1 MDKPSPF
8 PSVLRELSPLEK
20 RSKSS
25 SAEIFSSSREV
36 FLNVIFASF
45 PVSSREIYTL
55 VPLKEYLQMLQEPIC
70 RMSTI
75 SAIFKGFAATIVAG
89 ISAISYS
96 TTNVWILGL
105 SFLPVLAFAVLDIYY
120 LKLERKFRFLFDQVR
135 LDQHAIDFSMKL
147 TNDPLEILS
156 AKARTWDCIKSPS
169 IYLFY
174 PLMLLILIVVFILK
188 WTNII

>member
-1 MDKPSPF
+1 MPDGK
-8 PSVLRELSPLEK
+8 
-20 RSKSS
+20 
-25 SAEIFSSSREV
+25 
-36 FLNVIFASF
+36 
-45 PVSSREIYTL
+45 
-55 VPLKEYLQMLQEPIC
+55 KEYLQMLQEPIC

-96 TTNVWILGL
+96 STNIWILGL
-105 SFLPVLAFAVLDIYY
+105 SFLPVLVFAVLDIYY

-135 LDQHAIDFSMKL
+135 LDEHEIDFSMKL
-147 TNDPLEILS
+147 TNDRVEIIR

-174 PLMLLILIVVFILK
+174 PLMLVVLVAVLVLK
-188 WTNII
+188 LTNIA

>member
-1 MDKPSPF
+1 MQDGK
-8 PSVLRELSPLEK
+8 
-20 RSKSS
+20 
-25 SAEIFSSSREV
+25 
-36 FLNVIFASF
+36 
-45 PVSSREIYTL
+45 
-55 VPLKEYLQMLQEPIC
+55 KEYLQMLQEPIC

-120 LKLERKFRFLFDQVR
+120 LKSERKFRFLFDQVR

-174 PLMLLILIVVFILK
+174 PLMLLILIIVFILK

>member
-1 MDKPSPF
+1 MQDGK
-8 PSVLRELSPLEK
+8 
-20 RSKSS
+20 
-25 SAEIFSSSREV
+25 
-36 FLNVIFASF
+36 
-45 PVSSREIYTL
+45 
-55 VPLKEYLQMLQEPIC
+55 KEYLQMLQEPIC

-147 TNDPLEILS
+147 TNDPLEILR